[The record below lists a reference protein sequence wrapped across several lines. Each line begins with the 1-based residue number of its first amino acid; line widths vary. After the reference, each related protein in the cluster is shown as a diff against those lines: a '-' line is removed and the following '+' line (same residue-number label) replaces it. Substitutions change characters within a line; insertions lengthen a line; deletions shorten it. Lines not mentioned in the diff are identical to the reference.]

1 MRSFVCSRGLPWLQK
16 KVSAAGI
23 VFVGIVCGSP
33 LSAPIAR
40 CPCVACHAVF
50 DKRTHRVRSRL
61 SLAAARL
68 CVRLPTAMGGGK
80 GRKGA
85 KKARAFVINR

>member
-1 MRSFVCSRGLPWLQK
+1 MRSFFCSHGKPRLLK

-68 CVRLPTAMGGGK
+68 PPDAGGGK